1 MWTVLII
8 FIILKPNDA
17 FFVFLCA
24 YGASYLPEGRVHI
37 LPCVPFKKKGRFTIM
52 FKNGYNTLLISLFIH
67 AYILS
72 ICFRSSTKKLQH
84 IHICYK
90 ITEEKNCQGK
100 IISTICNSFS
110 LIVIWFQFK
119 TIFFK
124 SESSETSTSLRKNKA
139 YAMEMIW

>member
-1 MWTVLII
+1 MMLSLFSCVRMERHIC
-8 FIILKPNDA
+8 LKVGYTYYHA
-17 FFVFLCA
+17 FHL
-24 YGASYLPEGRVHI
+24 
-37 LPCVPFKKKGRFTIM
+37 KKKGRFTIM